1 MDLLSLSQEE
11 TQVILGGLL
20 GDSYYNKLK
29 KTIRFYHSQK
39 QEEYL
44 KWKHSFFIK
53 NPNQICRKIYYGER
67 HANNNVYNYCNFEIY
82 NKNNAMND
90 IYSFI
95 QKHLYSNDNRK
106 KISMKYLNEL
116 TPLGLAVWWMDD
128 GSICISKDNRYGKL
142 STQCFNYEENILL
155 QKYFK
160 KKWNIDVSIKCEKN
174 KYYFLRFN
182 VSAMK
187 ELINIIYKYVC
198 EIPSMI
204 YKIDLKY
211 TNKGCIKDFNDIY
224 QYIEQH
230 KE

>member
-67 HANNNVYNYCNFEIY
+67 HTNNNVYNYCNFEIY

-106 KISMKYLNEL
+106 KVSMKYLNEL

-155 QKYFK
+155 CFYYER
-160 KKWNIDVSIKCEKN
+160 IN
-174 KYYFLRFN
+174 KY
-182 VSAMK
+182 
-187 ELINIIYKYVC
+187 NI
-198 EIPSMI
+198 
-204 YKIDLKY
+204 
-211 TNKGCIKDFNDIY
+211 
-224 QYIEQH
+224 
-230 KE
+230 

>member
-67 HANNNVYNYCNFEIY
+67 HINNNVYNYCNFEIY

-106 KISMKYLNEL
+106 KVSMKYLNEL

-142 STQCFNYEENILL
+142 STQ
-155 QKYFK
+155 YF
-160 KKWNIDVSIKCEKN
+160 S
-174 KYYFLRFN
+174 R
-182 VSAMK
+182 
-187 ELINIIYKYVC
+187 
-198 EIPSMI
+198 
-204 YKIDLKY
+204 
-211 TNKGCIKDFNDIY
+211 
-224 QYIEQH
+224 
-230 KE
+230 